1 MFKILYVGCFKTEWE
16 DLWHSK
22 REKLTHKLDL
32 LKLTI
37 LPLHIGMHTHTWTYA
52 HMHMHTPMCRHTH
65 THTHAHTLHTQ
76 THTHNTH
83 TYNTHA
89 HTIPLLEPLCDVC
102 CMASMSTGLAP
113 SKPVLEW
120 SQFGLTTYTHFITK
134 HNQIP
139 MLPILKSLKTTP

>member
-22 REKLTHKLDL
+22 REKLIHTLDL
-32 LKLTI
+32 PKITI
-37 LPLHIGMHTHTWTYA
+37 LPLHICMHTHMNIRTHACAGTHT
-52 HMHMHTPMCRHTH
+52 HMRTHHTHAPHTHIIHIHTHTTHAYTH
-65 THTHAHTLHTQ
+65 THTT
-76 THTHNTH
+76 
-83 TYNTHA
+83 
-89 HTIPLLEPLCDVC
+89 PLLEPLRDVS

-113 SKPVLEW
+113 SKPVLKR

-139 MLPILKSLKTTP
+139 TLPVLKSLKTAP